1 MIYVYA
7 TLLTLCN
14 FVFLVG
20 VLFNLPGTWLMVL
33 LAAGVEW
40 WNPGE
45 YMFGWPVLYAA
56 AGLALLGEVFE
67 FLFSAA
73 GTRQAGGSKRAA
85 AIAIGGG
92 VIGAVLGTALPVPV
106 AGTLIGASVGA
117 FAGSLLGDL
126 WAGRPLFRSIDAGR
140 GAAVGRFFGTV
151 AKLAIGAVMVVILG
165 LAAFL

>member
-1 MIYVYA
+1 MLYVYA

-14 FVFLVG
+14 LIFLVG

-33 LAAGVEW
+33 LATAIEW
-40 WNPGE
+40 WHPGE

-56 AGLALLGEVFE
+56 AGLALLGEIFE

-85 AIAIGGG
+85 AIAILGG
-92 VIGAVLGTALPVPV
+92 VVGAVLGTALPVPV
-106 AGTLIGASVGA
+106 VGTLVGASIGA

-126 WAGRPLFRSIDAGR
+126 WAGRPLFHSIDAGR
-140 GAAVGRFFGTV
+140 GAAVGRFMGTV
-151 AKLAIGAVMVVILG
+151 AKMAVGTIMVVMLG
-165 LAAFL
+165 VAAFL

>member
-1 MIYVYA
+1 MVYVYA

-14 FVFLVG
+14 LVFLVG

-33 LAAGVEW
+33 LAAAIEW
-40 WNPGE
+40 WQPGE
-45 YMFGWPVLYAA
+45 YLFGWPVLYAA
-56 AGLALLGEVFE
+56 AVLALLGEVFE

-85 AIAIGGG
+85 AIAIVGG
-92 VIGAVLGTALPVPV
+92 VAGAVLGTALPVPV

-126 WAGRPLFRSIDAGR
+126 WAGRPLFHSIDAGR
-140 GAAVGRFFGTV
+140 GAAVGRFLGTV
-151 AKLAIGAVMVVILG
+151 AKLAIGTVMVVILG